1 MCRVGGSCFRKTS
14 SSAGKPSAE
23 GRLVTSTKGCTCP
36 LAGLSLSRY
45 HPVHRGKG
53 GGGDSAREKEC
64 HVKMLSG
71 NVRCFRSLSCGV
83 SAFAS
88 AEDQRRA
95 DGAIARL
102 GTRDRG
108 FGVRDRHLAHRRTAP
123 QHSWLRGNR
132 SARQRGS
139 SRFSNQRVGVLRR
152 LPTWQACH
160 NQTRFDARA
169 TLTSIAAKAQQ
180 ARACLAAEP

>member
-1 MCRVGGSCFRKTS
+1 LCRVGGSCFRKTS

-53 GGGDSAREKEC
+53 GGGNYAREKEC

-95 DGAIARL
+95 DGANARL

-108 FGVRDRHLAHRRTAP
+108 FGVRDRHLAHHRTRGFESTPTFMA
-123 QHSWLRGNR
+123 SWESQRT
-132 SARQRGS
+132 SARILSLLQ
-139 SRFSNQRVGVLRR
+139 
-152 LPTWQACH
+152 PACWCI
-160 NQTRFDARA
+160 TP
-169 TLTSIAAKAQQ
+169 AANVAS
-180 ARACLAAEP
+180 LS